1 MYSAVGSYL
10 ARVWCIFD
18 FSFTGFP
25 PLWAAGVLA
34 FFSYVNF
41 MSHHFIW
48 DMRYVLFVCSIL
60 LFTPNHAR
68 RFMPL
73 LVGFVLVT
81 AFIFLAENI
90 ATYANIWLYPSQLQ
104 GWQPVPL
111 AKFGSWYLLLIVSF
125 VLVASLHQTELKDR
139 TKE

>member
-1 MYSAVGSYL
+1 
-10 ARVWCIFD
+10 
-18 FSFTGFP
+18 
-25 PLWAAGVLA
+25 
-34 FFSYVNF
+34 
-41 MSHHFIW
+41 
-48 DMRYVLFVCSIL
+48 
-60 LFTPNHAR
+60 
-68 RFMPL
+68 MPL